1 MLQGRNMPAGAKTK
15 SHCGRGNGMAQPQL
29 APQLHLHHKV
39 STRILGTPTAPFSPF
54 IFTHRVSHGVTQ
66 DPSTEA
72 RLTQAVASVA
82 ARAISGNR
90 ARAVPRRVLRATE
103 PFARS
108 TPNHHTKIEERPVV
122 AFPGWLYVVRRRAP
136 QSCAS
141 GEPLLGAPA
150 AVPTAPSACPSAGKS
165 TAAACARERSVNPI
179 VMASVK
185 RYRIG
190 GFVGYCSEY
199 PFV

>member
-1 MLQGRNMPAGAKTK
+1 MSMMESVSSGA
-15 SHCGRGNGMAQPQL
+15 CQPCATLVLGYWVGVQR
-29 APQLHLHHKV
+29 PFHL
-39 STRILGTPTAPFSPF
+39 SLSLTALPM
-54 IFTHRVSHGVTQ
+54 VTQ
-66 DPSTEA
+66 DPGTEA
-72 RLTQAVASVA
+72 RLEQAVASVA
-82 ARAISGNR
+82 ARALSGNR
-90 ARAVPRRVLRATE
+90 ARAVPRRVSRAPG

-108 TPNHHTKIEERPVV
+108 TPNHHTKIEERPVL

-179 VMASVK
+179 SWP
-185 RYRIG
+185 R
-190 GFVGYCSEY
+190 F
-199 PFV
+199 